1 MIIET
6 QNLKKRYGPTEA
18 VRGLNLAVPQG
29 RISGFLGRNGA
40 GKSTTIKM
48 LLGISRPSAGVG
60 LVFDLPIDDP
70 SASLEIRR
78 RTGYVGEDKRL
89 YSYMTGEQMISFTR
103 SFYPRW
109 SKELEQRLIR
119 EFALPLNRK
128 VKTYS
133 KGMRTQLALLLSL
146 ARGADLLILD
156 EPTEG
161 LDPVMI
167 EQVLQAL
174 VRAAAEG
181 TSIFFSSHQIAEVE
195 QIADHVSVIHEG
207 QLLLDGSLDDLKEN
221 YRRINLVFQGPAP
234 NGEFGLPG
242 VKWVEAEGR
251 VLSVFASHNVADIVD
266 RARELDA
273 ASVDVVPL
281 TLREIYLE
289 SLKEDRQ
296 HALV

>member
-6 QNLKKRYGPTEA
+6 TNLAKRYGSTEA
-18 VRGLNLAVPQG
+18 VRGLNLSVPAG
-29 RISGFLGRNGA
+29 LICGFLGRNGA

-48 LLGISRPSAGVG
+48 LLGITRPSSGKG
-60 LVFDLPIDDP
+60 RVFGLPIDDP
-70 SASLEIRR
+70 AASLEIRR

-89 YSYMTGEQMISFTR
+89 YGYMTGEQMIRFTR
-103 SFYPRW
+103 SLYPHWKMDWERQ
-109 SKELEQRLIR
+109 LLR
-119 EFALPLNRK
+119 EFAMPLNRK

-133 KGMRTQLALLLSL
+133 KGMRTKLALLLSL
-146 ARGADLLILD
+146 ARGVDLLILD

-181 TSIFFSSHQIAEVE
+181 TSVFFSSHQIAEVE
-195 QIADHVSVIHEG
+195 QIADHVSIIHNG
-207 QLLLDGSLDDLKEN
+207 QLLLDGALDRLKES
-221 YRRINLVFQGPAP
+221 YRRVKLVFPNRAP
-234 NGEFGLPG
+234 EKEFSMPG
-242 VKWVEAEGR
+242 VKWIEADR
-251 VLSVFASHNVADIVD
+251 HTLSVFASHNVDDIVD
-266 RARELDA
+266 RARALDA

-289 SLKEDRQ
+289 SLKEEQ

>member
-6 QNLKKRYGPTEA
+6 TNLAKRYSSTEA
-18 VRGLNLAVPQG
+18 VRGLNLSVPAG
-29 RISGFLGRNGA
+29 LICGFLGRNGA

-48 LLGISRPSAGVG
+48 LLGITRPSSGKG
-60 LVFDLPIDDP
+60 RVFGLPIDDP
-70 SASLEIRR
+70 AASLEIRR

-89 YSYMTGEQMISFTR
+89 YGYMTGEQMIRFTR
-103 SFYPRW
+103 SLYPRW
-109 SKELEQRLIR
+109 KMDWERQLLR
-119 EFALPLNRK
+119 EFAVPLNRK

-133 KGMRTQLALLLSL
+133 KGMRTKLALLLSL
-146 ARGADLLILD
+146 ARGVDLLILD

-181 TSIFFSSHQIAEVE
+181 TSVFFSSHQIAEVE
-195 QIADHVSVIHEG
+195 QIADHVSIIHNG
-207 QLLLDGSLDDLKEN
+207 RLLLDGALDQLKES
-221 YRRINLVFQGPAP
+221 YRRVNLVFPNRAP
-234 NGEFGLPG
+234 EKEFSMPG
-242 VKWVEAEGR
+242 VKWIEADR
-251 VLSVFASHNVADIVD
+251 HSLSVFASHNVDDIVD
-266 RARELDA
+266 RARALDA

-289 SLKEDRQ
+289 SLKEEQ

>member
-6 QNLKKRYGPTEA
+6 TNLAKRYSSTEA
-18 VRGLNLAVPQG
+18 VRGLNLSVPAG
-29 RISGFLGRNGA
+29 LICGFLGRNGA

-48 LLGISRPSAGVG
+48 LLGITRPSSGKG
-60 LVFDLPIDDP
+60 RVFGLPIDDP
-70 SASLEIRR
+70 AASLEIRR

-89 YSYMTGEQMISFTR
+89 YGYMTGEQMIRFTR
-103 SFYPRW
+103 SLYPRW
-109 SKELEQRLIR
+109 KMDWERQLLR

-133 KGMRTQLALLLSL
+133 KGMRTKLALLLSL
-146 ARGADLLILD
+146 ARGVDLLILD

-181 TSIFFSSHQIAEVE
+181 TSVFFSSHQIAEVE
-195 QIADHVSVIHEG
+195 QIADHVSVIHNG
-207 QLLLDGSLDDLKEN
+207 RLLLDGALDRLKES
-221 YRRINLVFQGPAP
+221 YRRVILVFPNRAP
-234 NGEFGLPG
+234 EKEFSMPG
-242 VKWVEAEGR
+242 VKWIEAGR
-251 VLSVFASHNVADIVD
+251 HTLSVFASHNVDDIVD
-266 RARELDA
+266 RARALDA

-289 SLKEDRQ
+289 SLKEEQ

>member
-6 QNLKKRYGPTEA
+6 KNLVKCYGSTEA
-18 VRGLNLAVPQG
+18 VRGLNLSVPKG
-29 RISGFLGRNGA
+29 LICGFLGRNGA

-48 LLGISRPSAGVG
+48 LLGITRPSDGG
-60 LVFDLPIDDP
+60 GRVFGLPIDDP
-70 SASLEIRR
+70 AASLEIRR

-89 YSYMTGEQMISFTR
+89 YGYMTGEQMICFTR

-109 SKELEQRLIR
+109 KDRVEGELRA
-119 EFALPLNRK
+119 EFDLPLNRK

-133 KGMRTQLALLLSL
+133 KGMRTKLALLLSL

-181 TSIFFSSHQIAEVE
+181 ASIFFSSHQIAEVE
-195 QIADHVSVIHEG
+195 QIADHVSVIHNG
-207 QLLLDGSLDDLKEN
+207 RLLLDGDLGRLKES
-221 YRRINLVFQGPAP
+221 YRRINLVFPDRAP
-234 NGEFGLPG
+234 EKKFTMPG
-242 VKWVEAEGR
+242 VKWVESDGHS
-251 VLSVFASHNVADIVD
+251 LSVFASHNVDDIVG
-266 RARELDA
+266 RARALDA
-273 ASVDVVPL
+273 VSVDVVPL

-289 SLKEDRQ
+289 SLKEPQ
-296 HALV
+296 YALV

>member
-6 QNLKKRYGPTEA
+6 TNLAKRYGSTEA
-18 VRGLNLAVPQG
+18 VRGLNLSVPAG
-29 RISGFLGRNGA
+29 LICGFLGRNGA

-48 LLGISRPSAGVG
+48 LLGITRPSSGKG
-60 LVFDLPIDDP
+60 RVFGLPIDDP
-70 SASLEIRR
+70 AASLEIRR

-89 YSYMTGEQMISFTR
+89 YGYMTGEQMIRFTR
-103 SFYPRW
+103 SLYPRW
-109 SKELEQRLIR
+109 KMDWERQLLR

-133 KGMRTQLALLLSL
+133 KGMRTKLALLLSL
-146 ARGADLLILD
+146 ARGVDLLILD

-181 TSIFFSSHQIAEVE
+181 TSVFFSSHQIAEVE
-195 QIADHVSVIHEG
+195 QIADHVSVIHNG
-207 QLLLDGSLDDLKEN
+207 RLLLDGALDRLKES
-221 YRRINLVFQGPAP
+221 YRRVILVFPNRAP
-234 NGEFGLPG
+234 EKEFSMPG
-242 VKWVEAEGR
+242 VKWIEADR
-251 VLSVFASHNVADIVD
+251 HSLSVFASHNVDDIVD
-266 RARELDA
+266 RARALDA

-289 SLKEDRQ
+289 SLKEAQ